1 MSIKKQTFMK
11 SVAVVMGAQILIKF
25 LGFIYRVILTN
36 IEGFQD
42 AGNSYYGTGYKV
54 YIFILALATTG
65 VPNAISKLVSEKLAV
80 NDTKGAHKVFRTSLK
95 LFTAIGFVFACVLF
109 FGSKFIATNILSNE
123 GVRWT
128 LATLAPAV
136 WFVSIASVFRGYF
149 IGMQN
154 MSAHSKAQ
162 ILDQVV
168 NSVFS
173 VVFVLLLTGQ
183 SPEIMAVGSTAA
195 TAVSCLASLIYLYAF
210 YKKNRASIHETIKNS
225 APHIADSTRVTIK
238 KIMNYVIPISFA
250 SIVVSLSGIVDVLS
264 VMEGLSKFGYSIVE
278 ANEKYGIIVGK
289 VDILVS
295 IPHSLNIAFVTP
307 LIPMISAHL
316 VKKEKKEA
324 LHKINLSM
332 KLSSII
338 AFPCII
344 GLAVLAEPIFNVVFP
359 NAPLGATLLQI
370 EVWAIIFS
378 LIAQVSQGALNG
390 IGKLFIPGFSVL
402 VAAIVKYILNVMLIP
417 VYGEVIVP
425 ITTIIYHAINCFIV
439 TFVLYKT
446 LRTKPDTKNILV
458 KPFVSAVL
466 MGLAVIGIYYILN
479 LLALNTV
486 TKMFIS
492 IIFGV
497 LIYGILLLKSNVF
510 TEEEKTSLPY
520 LKKIF
525 NMFTK

>member
-1 MSIKKQTFMK
+1 MAIKKQTFIK
-11 SVAVVMGAQILIKF
+11 SVAVVMGAQILIKL

-54 YIFILALATTG
+54 YVFILAIATTG

-80 NDTKGAHKVFRTSLK
+80 NDTKGAHKVFKTSLK
-95 LFTAIGFVFACVLF
+95 LFTLIGFIFAAILF
-109 FGSKFIATNILSNE
+109 FGSNYIATNILSNE

-162 ILDQVV
+162 ILEQIV

-173 VVFVLLLTGQ
+173 VIFVLLLTGK

-195 TAVSCLASLIYLYAF
+195 TAVSCLTALIYLYIF
-210 YKKNRASIHETIKNS
+210 YKKNRASIYESIKNS
-225 APHIADSTRVTIK
+225 TPHMIESTRVTVR

-250 SIVVSLSGIVDVLS
+250 SIVVSLSGIVDVMS
-264 VMEGLSKFGYSIVE
+264 VMEGLTNFGYTLAE
-278 ANEKYGIIVGK
+278 ANDKHGIIVGK

-295 IPHSLNIAFVTP
+295 IPHSLNVAFVTP
-307 LIPMISAHL
+307 LIPIISSHL

-324 LHKINLSM
+324 YNKIQLSM

-338 AFPCII
+338 AFPCMV
-344 GLAVLAEPIFNVVFP
+344 GLAILAEPIFNLVFP

-370 EVWAIIFS
+370 EVWSIIFA
-378 LIAQVSQGALNG
+378 LISQVAQGALNG
-390 IGKLFIPGFSVL
+390 IGKMFIPGFSVL
-402 VAAIVKYILNVMLIP
+402 LAAVIKYVLNISLIP
-417 VYGEVIVP
+417 IFGEVVAP
-425 ITTIIYHAINCFIV
+425 ITTIIYHIVNCSIV
-439 TFVLYKT
+439 TFVLY
-446 LRTKPDTKNILV
+446 RTIRKKPDFKNIFI
-458 KPFVSAVL
+458 KPLISSAL
-466 MGLAVIGIYYILN
+466 MGIVVIIAYS
-479 LLALNTV
+479 LLALLQLGIIIEMV
-486 TKMFIS
+486 LCIGLGAIVYFIA
-492 IIFGV
+492 
-497 LIYGILLLKSNVF
+497 LLKLNTF
-510 TEEEKTSLPY
+510 TDDEKASLPY
-520 LKKIF
+520 FKKIF
-525 NMFTK
+525 DRF